1 MNVNE
6 YINKKINNYDD
17 RSKDLTFIAD
27 EEYFFYSHHDDDHE
41 YFDLV
46 KIKDNKTGDIF
57 YYVYSDESIFFTN
70 GKKKEDYPHIDF
82 TCVDDWAVKVY
93 WWYRE
98 FHNEI

>member
-6 YINKKINNYDD
+6 YINRKINNYDD

-27 EEYFFYSHHDDDHE
+27 EDHFFYSYHDDDHE

-57 YYVYSDESIFFTN
+57 YYIYSDESIFFTN

>member
-27 EEYFFYSHHDDDHE
+27 EEYFFYSHYDDDHE

-57 YYVYSDESIFFTN
+57 YYLYSDESIFFTN